1 MSKKGLAG
9 KYYLHG
15 LFILAAFI
23 FNYRE
28 VNSQKYLPEQF
39 YSRINSYKVSN
50 KYDEALGFIYSQID
64 SLNLTP
70 PSNAYLEAGI
80 YKADY
85 FRIKG
90 NSLRAIS
97 ILDSLKVL
105 FPSLLHKSEPLSGLY
120 YTVSGTA
127 FLSRGELNKGRTAIE
142 TAINIYSDL
151 YGPEDTLIGPCYNKL
166 GNYFYF
172 NKIFDSALTCYSNA
186 LKLSEKKMYKLDDK
200 ASYLQNIGIIYLELS
215 DFRNAEHYFL
225 ESFKIKKDIYPGN
238 SLSLARIYL
247 SVGKF
252 YQNLFSLDQALH
264 FINDAEDIYMLQDN
278 KFSFELG
285 IIYWNKGL
293 IYHLKGDSEVAL
305 TYLFNARKIIDS
317 VFVDNNIL
325 ISSINSDIGDV
336 YKYTGQ
342 YEKAIEYYSRA
353 LPHADSIPKIK
364 AYRNLAS
371 VYLKKNEPD
380 KAAEFLGELLDDIKK
395 NPKALNPETGLTYL
409 YIGEYHLAN
418 GSDSALQYFQKAYD
432 ILIVDSGYNRRDI
445 AAALYGMGDYF
456 RHESQFYKSLQY
468 YQRSLTFISN
478 SFSDT
483 NVFSNPLPQ
492 ILFPDIRIASILQ
505 KKALS
510 LKKLYE
516 QDHDLQFMTGSLETC
531 QVCMDLLE
539 KIRMN
544 YHTENSQLKFS
555 EDIYTTYSL
564 AVEDC
569 MIMYDET
576 GDKKWLYEAF
586 SCSERGKSIV
596 LLNELKDSHAQELG
610 LVPSNLRK
618 LEKDIKSNLLLFIN
632 QVREEENSLTPDNN
646 KLDYYRSNLLIYQKK
661 HDSLVVE
668 LEKNYPD
675 YFRLKYDPEV
685 VTVRGVRKILQRNE
699 TLIEYTLTDRYIY
712 IFVIKKNGFSA
723 QKIEFKPEIVQNIF
737 LLRDN
742 LDFKNVDKYSYKD
755 YLQYQYSAHELYRI
769 LIGPVKD
776 QLGDDKLIII
786 PDGELNYLSFESLI
800 ETFYPSDTI
809 NFKQLPY
816 LINKH
821 PVSYAAS
828 SSVLSIVKRVKEPA
842 LNEGVLALAPRASL
856 LTRSILQNNKALAE
870 KLQYKEELPGA
881 VWEAENIIKI
891 MKGKKLIGEEATE
904 STFKKLASSYDILHF
919 ATHTR
924 IDNQNPFSSML
935 SFNPYGDYADDG
947 VLKAYE
953 IYSLDLAGELA
964 VLSACSTGNGCLQK
978 GEGVI
983 SLARAFIHAGMP
995 SVLMSLWD
1003 IEDISTGNIIPAFYY
1018 LLNKGSDKDIALQMA
1033 KINYINRTK
1042 PEIENH
1048 PAFWS
1053 GFVLYG
1059 NSRSLNPR
1067 HSLVYYLMLAVSG
1080 AFIIL
1085 FSSILIIKYLIFRK
1099 KRKQVDNNIPF
1110 KFHREDRF

>member
-1 MSKKGLAG
+1 MSKKGLTG
-9 KYYLHG
+9 KYYLLG
-15 LFILAAFI
+15 FLFLATF
-23 FNYRE
+23 
-28 VNSQKYLPEQF
+28 VCNSLPAIGQKYLSDRF
-39 YSRINSYKVSN
+39 YSRINTFKAQN
-50 KYDEALGFIYSQID
+50 MYDEAIGFIDSQID
-64 SLNLTP
+64 SLKYTP
-70 PSNAYLEAGI
+70 PMKSYLEASI

-85 FRIKG
+85 FRLKG
-90 NSLRAIS
+90 NYPKAIA
-97 ILDSLKVL
+97 ILDSLDGL
-105 FPSLLHKSEPLSGLY
+105 YSILLTKPNPLSGFY
-120 YTVSGTA
+120 FTVSGTVY
-127 FLSRGELNKGRTAIE
+127 LTRGELKKGRTDIE
-142 TAINIYSDL
+142 TAIKIYSDI
-151 YGPEDTLIGPCYNKL
+151 YGPEDTLLGPCYNKL

-172 NKIFDSALTCYSNA
+172 NKILDSALIFYSKA
-186 LKLSEKKMYKLDDK
+186 LRLAEKKLYNLEDR
-200 ASYLQNIGIIYLELS
+200 ASFLQNLGIVYLELS
-215 DFRNAEHYFL
+215 DYRKAEYYFL
-225 ESFKIKKDIYPGN
+225 ESLKIKKEIYSSN
-238 SLSLARIYL
+238 SFSLGRIYL
-247 SVGKF
+247 SLGKF
-252 YQNLFSLDQALH
+252 YQNLFSLDQALR
-264 FINDAEDIYMLQDN
+264 FFNDAESIFIFKDN

-285 IIYWNKGL
+285 VIYWNKGL

-305 TYLFNARKIIDS
+305 TYLFNARKIIES
-317 VFVDNNIL
+317 VFVDNIKL
-325 ISSINSDIGDV
+325 LSSLDSDIGDV
-336 YKYTGQ
+336 YKYT
-342 YEKAIEYYSRA
+342 EHFDKAIKYYNKA
-353 LPHADSIPKIK
+353 LQNADSIPLIK

-371 VYLKKNEPD
+371 VYVLTGEPG
-380 KAAEFLGELLDDIKK
+380 KAEGYLNELLNDIRK
-395 NPKALNPETGLTYL
+395 NPQAINPETALTYL

-445 AAALYGMGDYF
+445 AAALYGMGDYY
-456 RHESQFYKSLQY
+456 RHESQFYKSLHY

-483 NVFSNPLPQ
+483 NVFSNPSPQ

-505 KKALS
+505 KKAVS
-510 LKKLYE
+510 FKKLYE
-516 QDHDLQFMTGSLETC
+516 QNHDLHYLTGSLETC
-531 QVCMDLLE
+531 LVCLDLIE
-539 KIRMN
+539 RIRMN

-610 LVPSNLRK
+610 LVPTNLRK
-618 LEKDIKSNLLLFIN
+618 LEKEIKSNLFLFIN
-632 QVREEENSLTPDNN
+632 KVREEENSLSPDNN
-646 KLDYYRSNLLIYQKK
+646 KLDYYRSNLLTYQKK
-661 HDSLVVE
+661 HDSLIIE

-675 YFRLKYDPEV
+675 YFKLKYDPEV
-685 VTVRGVRKILQRNE
+685 VTVRGVRKILRRNE

-712 IFVIKKNGFSA
+712 IFVIKKNDFTVR
-723 QKIEFKPEIVQNIF
+723 QIEFKPEIVQNIF

-755 YLQYQYSAHELYRI
+755 YERFQYSAYELFRN
-769 LIGPVKD
+769 LIGPVND
-776 QLGDDKLIII
+776 QLEDDRLIII

-800 ETFYPSDTI
+800 ETLYPSDTI

-816 LINKH
+816 LIKKH

-828 SSVLSIVKRVKEPA
+828 SSILSIVKKTKPPGI
-842 LNEGVLALAPRASL
+842 NEGVLALAPRTSL

-891 MKGKKLIGEEATE
+891 MKGRKLIGEEATE

-953 IYSLDLAGELA
+953 IYNLELAGELA

-1042 PEIENH
+1042 SEIEIH

-1067 HSLVYYLMLAVSG
+1067 HSLVYYIMLAVSG
-1080 AFIIL
+1080 ALILL
-1085 FSSILIIKYLIFRK
+1085 FSSILIIKYVIFK
-1099 KRKQVDNNIPF
+1099 KNRKQIDYNIPY
-1110 KFHREDRF
+1110 KLHGEDRF